1 MKHLISVLLLGLLSG
16 CASHKT
22 VKPEAYP
29 AVAGTSVPEST
40 LGRVRTPEVVK
51 SYPTG
56 RYTDPDF
63 PDDMHERHT
72 LYRKE
77 QSADWNYR
85 PGGQGGPY
93 AYPVVVSDPTPSY
106 YVKTDGDQRNAQ
118 QKAYAA
124 ALEEQNTAMKKRIEL
139 LQKDSDKVPILENQ
153 VKDLKEQL
161 DAEPLAS
168 PTPKKQEPSEEKPTG
183 FSEAED
189 PQGDL
194 IAEMKLNDELNGEL
208 DALKGRQRLVLMDS
222 ALLNTLTP

>member
-1 MKHLISVLLLGLLSG
+1 MKHLIPVLLLGLLSG
-16 CASHKT
+16 CATHKT
-22 VKPEAYP
+22 VKPENYP
-29 AVAGTSVPEST
+29 AVAGTSVPESS

-85 PGGQGGPY
+85 PGGPY
-93 AYPVVVSDPTPSY
+93 AYPLVVSDPTPSY

-124 ALEEQNTAMKKRIEL
+124 ALEEQNAAMKKRIES
-139 LQKDSDKVPILENQ
+139 LQQEAGKVPGLQQQ
-153 VKDLKEQL
+153 VDQLKQQL
-161 DAEPLAS
+161 DAEPLAT
-168 PTPKKQEPSEEKPTG
+168 PTPKKQEPADEKPTG
-183 FSEAED
+183 FTEQD

-194 IAEMKLNDELNGEL
+194 IAEMKLNDELSGKL
-208 DALKGRQRLVLMDS
+208 DALEGRRRLVLMDNFF
-222 ALLNTLTP
+222 LNTITP

>member
-1 MKHLISVLLLGLLSG
+1 MKHLIPVLLLGLLSG
-16 CASHKT
+16 CATHMP

-40 LGRVRTPEVVK
+40 LGRVRIPEVVK

-63 PDDMHERHT
+63 PEEMHERHT

-85 PGGQGGPY
+85 PGGPY
-93 AYPVVVSDPTPSY
+93 AYPLVVSDPTPSY

-124 ALEEQNTAMKKRIEL
+124 ALEEQNAAMKKRIES
-139 LQKDSDKVPILENQ
+139 LQQEAGKVPALQQQ
-153 VKDLKEQL
+153 VDKLKQQL
-161 DAEPLAS
+161 DAEPLS
-168 PTPKKQEPSEEKPTG
+168 TPAPKSQPVEEKAAG
-183 FSEAED
+183 FTAED

-194 IAEMKLNDELNGEL
+194 IAEMKLNDELTGEL
-208 DALKGRQRLVLMDS
+208 DALEGRRRLVLIDN
-222 ALLNTLTP
+222 AFLNTITP

>member
-1 MKHLISVLLLGLLSG
+1 MKHLIPVLLLGLLSG
-16 CASHKT
+16 CATHKT
-22 VKPEAYP
+22 IKPENYP
-29 AVAGTSVPEST
+29 AVAGTSVPESS

-85 PGGQGGPY
+85 PGGPY
-93 AYPVVVSDPTPSY
+93 AYPLVVSDPTPSY
-106 YVKTDGDQRNAQ
+106 SVKTDGDQRNAQ

-124 ALEEQNTAMKKRIEL
+124 ALEEQNAAMKKRIES
-139 LQKDSDKVPILENQ
+139 LQQEAGKVPGLQQQ
-153 VKDLKEQL
+153 VDQLKQQL
-161 DAEPLAS
+161 DAEPLAT
-168 PTPKKQEPSEEKPTG
+168 PTPKKQEPVDEKPSG
-183 FSEAED
+183 FTEQD

-194 IAEMKLNDELNGEL
+194 IAEMKLNDELSGKL
-208 DALKGRQRLVLMDS
+208 DALEGRRRLVLMDNFF
-222 ALLNTLTP
+222 LNTITP

>member
-1 MKHLISVLLLGLLSG
+1 MKYLIPVLLLGLLSG
-16 CASHKT
+16 CATHKT
-22 VKPEAYP
+22 VKPENYP
-29 AVAGTSVPEST
+29 SVAGTSVSESS
-40 LGRVRTPEVVK
+40 LSRVRTPEVVK

-77 QSADWNYR
+77 QSGDWNYR
-85 PGGQGGPY
+85 PGGPY

-124 ALEEQNTAMKKRIEL
+124 ALEEQNAAMKKRIET
-139 LQKDSDKVPILENQ
+139 LQQEAGKVPSLQQQ
-153 VKDLKEQL
+153 VEQL
-161 DAEPLAS
+161 KQQLDTEPLAT
-168 PTPKKQEPSEEKPTG
+168 PTPKKQEPTDEKPTG
-183 FSEAED
+183 FTEQD

-208 DALKGRQRLVLMDS
+208 DALEGRGRLVLIDTTFLN
-222 ALLNTLTP
+222 ALNP

>member
-1 MKHLISVLLLGLLSG
+1 MKYLIPVLLLGLLSG
-16 CASHKT
+16 CATHKT
-22 VKPEAYP
+22 VKPENYP
-29 AVAGTSVPEST
+29 AVAGTSVPESS
-40 LGRVRTPEVVK
+40 LSRVRTPEVVK

-85 PGGQGGPY
+85 PGGPY
-93 AYPVVVSDPTPSY
+93 AYPLVVSDPTPSY

-124 ALEEQNTAMKKRIEL
+124 ALEEQNAAMKKRIES
-139 LQKDSDKVPILENQ
+139 LQQEAGKVPGLQQQ
-153 VKDLKEQL
+153 VDQLKQQL
-161 DAEPLAS
+161 DAEPLAT
-168 PTPKKQEPSEEKPTG
+168 PTPKKQEPVDERPTG
-183 FSEAED
+183 FTEQD

-194 IAEMKLNDELNGEL
+194 IAEMKLNDELSGKL
-208 DALKGRQRLVLMDS
+208 DALEGRRRLVLMDNFF
-222 ALLNTLTP
+222 LNTITP

>member
-1 MKHLISVLLLGLLSG
+1 MKHLIPVLLLGLLSG
-16 CASHKT
+16 CATHKT
-22 VKPEAYP
+22 VKPENYP
-29 AVAGTSVPEST
+29 AVAGTSVPESS

-77 QSADWNYR
+77 QSANWNYR
-85 PGGQGGPY
+85 PGGPY
-93 AYPVVVSDPTPSY
+93 AYPLVVSDPTPSY

-124 ALEEQNTAMKKRIEL
+124 ALEEQNAAMKKRIES
-139 LQKDSDKVPILENQ
+139 LQQEAGKVPGLQQQ
-153 VKDLKEQL
+153 VDQLKQQL
-161 DAEPLAS
+161 DAEPLAT
-168 PTPKKQEPSEEKPTG
+168 PTPKKQEPVDEKPSG
-183 FSEAED
+183 FTEQD

-194 IAEMKLNDELNGEL
+194 ITEMKLNDELNGEL
-208 DALKGRQRLVLMDS
+208 EALEGRRRLVLIDTTFLN
-222 ALLNTLTP
+222 ALNP

>member
-1 MKHLISVLLLGLLSG
+1 MKYLIPVLLLGLLSG
-16 CASHKT
+16 CATHKT
-22 VKPEAYP
+22 VKPKNYP
-29 AVAGTSVPEST
+29 AVAGTSVPESS
-40 LGRVRTPEVVK
+40 LSRVRTPEMVK

-85 PGGQGGPY
+85 PGGPY
-93 AYPVVVSDPTPSY
+93 AYPLVVSDPTPSY

-124 ALEEQNTAMKKRIEL
+124 ALEEQNAAMKKRIES
-139 LQKDSDKVPILENQ
+139 LQQEAGKVPGLQQQ
-153 VKDLKEQL
+153 VDQLKQQL
-161 DAEPLAS
+161 DAEPLAT
-168 PTPKKQEPSEEKPTG
+168 PTPKKQEPVDEKPSG
-183 FSEAED
+183 FTEQD

-194 IAEMKLNDELNGEL
+194 IAEMKLNDELSGKL
-208 DALKGRQRLVLMDS
+208 DALEGRRRLVLMDNFF
-222 ALLNTLTP
+222 LNTITP